1 MAPPSSTNPTL
12 QIILAIFFLTT
23 SPGNAFSSMDL
34 KPIPISLCP
43 PLPGADL
50 HHLSWS
56 YYGLL
61 TTPVTPSQPILHQEP
76 KGIFPKCKVTP
87 LTIKPFYSFLLLS
100 LITKTSHSSRVPPR
114 PGPRPPH
121 QTQPH
126 LYHSP
131 YPLCSSRA
139 GFLAPPVHITCVSS
153 SGPGHVPSS
162 LTGMSTWLFTLLP
175 QVSAQMSLY

>member
-1 MAPPSSTNPTL
+1 MNLHLSPFLCPSSANGPTIQHKSHSANHSCHL
-12 QIILAIFFLTT
+12 L
-23 SPGNAFSSMDL
+23 PHH
-34 KPIPISLCP
+34 PISLCP

-87 LTIKPFYSFLLLS
+87 LTIKPFYSFLLLL

-126 LYHSP
+126 LLTLF
-131 YPLCSSRA
+131 PLLCPAARLPFCSSSA
-139 GFLAPPVHITCVSS
+139 LIYCSATGPLHICSS
-153 SGPGHVPSS
+153 WFPSTH
-162 LTGMSTWLFTLLP
+162 L
-175 QVSAQMSLY
+175 

>member
-100 LITKTSHSSRVPPR
+100 LITKTSHSSRVPSR
-114 PGPRPPH
+114 PGPRLPH

-126 LYHSP
+126 LLTLF
-131 YPLCSSRA
+131 PLLCPAARLPFCSSSA
-139 GFLAPPVHITCVSS
+139 LIYCSATGPLHICSFWF
-153 SGPGHVPSS
+153 PSTH
-162 LTGMSTWLFTLLP
+162 L
-175 QVSAQMSLY
+175 